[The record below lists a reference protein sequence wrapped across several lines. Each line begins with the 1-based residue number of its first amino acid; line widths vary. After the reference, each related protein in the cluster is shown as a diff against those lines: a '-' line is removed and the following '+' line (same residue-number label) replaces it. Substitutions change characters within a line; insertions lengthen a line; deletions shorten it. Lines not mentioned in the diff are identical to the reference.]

1 MQELHKESKLAE
13 LNSKTRKVF
22 EVIENSKSPLG
33 AYDLLNEQTL
43 RAIGFKA
50 PTQIYRALKQLLDLK
65 LIHKVESLNTFIACC
80 SEHEMGPSILAIC
93 DSCGQVQD
101 IPAENLAAQVEK
113 EVGKK
118 LSGSKELK
126 IELKGVC
133 EECSSNGSEVQTATA
148 SN

>member
-1 MQELHKESKLAE
+1 MQETHKESKLAE
-13 LNSKTRKVF
+13 LNPKIRKVF
-22 EVIENSKSPLG
+22 EVIESSKSPPG
-33 AYDLLNEQTL
+33 AYDLLNNRIL
-43 RAIGFKA
+43 RANGFKA

-80 SEHEMGPSILAIC
+80 SEHEKGPSILAIC

-101 IPAENLAAQVEK
+101 IPAEDLAAQVEK

-118 LSGSKELK
+118 FPGSKELK

-133 EECSSNGSEVQTATA
+133 EECISQGSKMHAATL
-148 SN
+148 SQ

>member
-1 MQELHKESKLAE
+1 MQETHKESKLAE
-13 LNSKTRKVF
+13 LNPKTRMVF
-22 EVIENSKSPLG
+22 EVIESSKSPPG
-33 AYDLLNEQTL
+33 AYDLLNNRIL
-43 RAIGFKA
+43 RTIGFKA

-65 LIHKVESLNTFIACC
+65 LIHKIESLNTFIACC
-80 SEHEMGPSILAIC
+80 SEHEKGPSILAIC

-118 LSGSKELK
+118 FPGSKELK

-133 EECSSNGSEVQTATA
+133 EECTSEGSKVQVATV
-148 SN
+148 S

>member
-1 MQELHKESKLAE
+1 MRETLKESKLAE
-13 LNSKTRKVF
+13 LNPKTRKVF
-22 EVIENSKSPLG
+22 EVIESSKSPPG
-33 AYDLLNEQTL
+33 AYDLLNNRNL

-50 PTQIYRALKQLLDLK
+50 PTQIYRALKQLVDLK

-80 SEHEMGPSILAIC
+80 SEHEKGPSILAIC

-113 EVGKK
+113 EVGKMF
-118 LSGSKELK
+118 SGSKELK

-133 EECSSNGSEVQTATA
+133 EECTSEGSKVQAATV
-148 SN
+148 S